1 MSKNEELANEFINAI
16 KTIAQ
21 NESNLSNFQCYLEHH
36 FDTWMQKFANTPET
50 ITLEIKMFA
59 NMEI

>member
-1 MSKNEELANEFINAI
+1 MENQKTIASEFINAI

-21 NESNLSNFQCYLEHH
+21 KEDNLNNFQSYLEQH
-36 FDTWMQKFANTPET
+36 FDLWMRKFANTPQNLTTE
-50 ITLEIKMFA
+50 LKEFA

>member
-1 MSKNEELANEFINAI
+1 MEQLANEFINAI

-21 NESNLSNFQCYLEHH
+21 KEDNLDNLECYLTHH
-36 FDTWMQKFANTPET
+36 FREWMQKFANTPEG
-50 ITLEIKMFA
+50 ITAELKEFA

>member
-21 NESNLSNFQCYLEHH
+21 NESNLNNFQYYLERH
-36 FDTWMQKFANTPET
+36 FDGWMQKFANTPET
-50 ITLEIKMFA
+50 ITSELKAFA